1 MSQKTVQAKMSVRV
15 LQVREIESCVVCR
28 CVVVNTMLESK
39 CVLIRVE
46 IIHEVPEDHI
56 DLPLNQVPMALLQR
70 SLKITI

>member
-1 MSQKTVQAKMSVRV
+1 MSQETVQVKMSVRV

-28 CVVVNTMLESK
+28 CVVVDK

-56 DLPLNQVPMALLQR
+56 DLPSTKCLWHFCKDH
-70 SLKITI
+70 LKSQYN

>member
-28 CVVVNTMLESK
+28 CAVVDTMLESK

-46 IIHEVPEDHI
+46 IIHELPGDHI
-56 DLPLNQVPMALLQR
+56 DLPSSTFA
-70 SLKITI
+70 KIT